1 MHSAYPRLR
10 SAKNVADTKNIPAL
24 CLQDSSAD
32 VFQRGYAKRILFAD
46 ARQDVYDTR
55 RKELRRNK
63 NEKE

>member
-10 SAKNVADTKNIPAL
+10 SAKNVADTKNLPAL

-32 VFQRGYAKRILFAD
+32 VFQRGYAKRILLAD
-46 ARQDVYDTR
+46 VCQAAYDIG
-55 RKELRRNK
+55 RKEIRRNK